1 MEDWT
6 MTDWIE
12 LESKIFMQT
21 GRRVPL
27 VIESGEGTHVTDTNG
42 KRYLDFI
49 AGIAVNSIGHR
60 NPVLVNAI
68 REQADK
74 LIHISN
80 VFYSIPQLQLGE
92 LLIEHS
98 CMDRVYFVNSG
109 AEANEA
115 AIKLVRKWGLE
126 HKDGAY
132 EIISTLNSFHGR
144 TLAAV
149 TATGTDRYKTP
160 FAPLPPGFVT
170 VPYDDVDA
178 IKDATTPKTC
188 AILLEVIQGEG
199 GVNIPAADYLQRV
212 RAWCDEQQIL
222 LVLDEVQTGTGTLF
236 AYEQTG
242 AEPDVMTLAKGLAGG
257 VPIGAI
263 LAREPAASAFVPGDH
278 GSTFGGNPLAT
289 AAGYAVL
296 KYIIDEDLPAQVRRK
311 GDRLLTRLH
320 SLEDRHSGI
329 SEVRG
334 RGLLC
339 AVQFD
344 TDIADKVVGACITAG
359 LLINQL
365 KPNAIRLMPPLT
377 VTDEELDQAV
387 EIIDAALS
395 EVSNPSAA
403 SV

>member
-1 MEDWT
+1 

-12 LESKIFMQT
+12 LESQVFMQT

-27 VIESGEGTHVTDTNG
+27 VIESGDGTYVTDTNG
-42 KRYLDFI
+42 RRYLDFI

-60 NPVLVNAI
+60 NPVLVDAI

-80 VFYSIPQLQLGE
+80 VFYSIPQLQLAE
-92 LLIEHS
+92 LLVQHS

-109 AEANEA
+109 AEANEG
-115 AIKLVRKWGLE
+115 AIKLARKWGRE
-126 HKDGAY
+126 EKHGAF
-132 EIISTLNSFHGR
+132 EIISALNSFHGR

-149 TATGTDRYKTP
+149 TATGTERYKAP

-178 IKDATTPKTC
+178 IKQATTPTTC

-199 GVNIPAADYLQRV
+199 GVNVPADDYLRRI
-212 RAWCDEQQIL
+212 RAWCDEQKIL
-222 LVLDEVQTGTGTLF
+222 LMLDEVQTGIGRTGTLF

-242 AEPDVMTLAKGLAGG
+242 IEPDAMTLAKGLAGG

-263 LAREPAASAFVPGDH
+263 LAKEPYASAFVPGDH

-296 KYIIDEDLPAQVRRK
+296 KYIIDEDLPRQVHEK
-311 GDRLLTRLH
+311 GDRLLARLH
-320 SLEDRHSGI
+320 SLEDRHNGI
-329 SEVRG
+329 TEVRG

-339 AVQFD
+339 AVQFES
-344 TDIADKVVGACITAG
+344 DIAERVVSSCLEAG

-377 VTDEELDQAV
+377 VKEEELDRAV
-387 EIIDAALS
+387 EIIDAALAQ
-395 EVSNPSAA
+395 VDSASLSA
-403 SV
+403 S

>member
-1 MEDWT
+1 
-6 MTDWIE
+6 MTDWME
-12 LESKIFMQT
+12 LESEVFMPVHK
-21 GRRVPL
+21 RIPL
-27 VIESGEGTHVTDTNG
+27 VIESGEGTAVFDASG
-42 KRYLDFI
+42 KRYLDFV
-49 AGIAVNSIGHR
+49 AGIAVNALGHR
-60 NPVLVNAI
+60 HPVLVNAI

-80 VFYSIPQLQLGE
+80 IFYSEPQLQLAE
-92 LLIEHS
+92 LLVQHS

-115 AIKLVRKWGLE
+115 AIKLARKWGRE
-126 HKDGAY
+126 RKDGAY

-149 TATGTDRYKTP
+149 TATGTDRYKVP
-160 FAPLPPGFVT
+160 FAPLPPGFIT

-178 IKDATTPKTC
+178 LKQATTPQTC

-199 GVNIPAADYLQRV
+199 GVNIPAGDYLKRV
-212 RAWCDEQQIL
+212 RAWCDEHQIL
-222 LVLDEVQTGTGTLF
+222 LMLDEVQTGIGRTGTLF

-242 AEPDVMTLAKGLAGG
+242 IEPDIMTLAKGLAGG
-257 VPIGAI
+257 VPIGAL
-263 LAREPAASAFVPGDH
+263 LAKEAVATAFVPGDH

-296 KYIIDEDLPAQVRRK
+296 KYVIDEDLPGQARTK
-311 GDRLLTRLH
+311 GDRLLARLR
-320 SLEDRHSGI
+320 SLEDRQPAI
-329 SEVRG
+329 TEVRG

-344 TDIADKVVGACITAG
+344 TDIAEQVVGACMEAG
-359 LLINQL
+359 LLVNQL

-377 VTDEELDQAV
+377 VKDEELDEAV
-387 EIIDAALS
+387 ETIDASIKQAL
-395 EVSNPSAA
+395 ETAGK
-403 SV
+403 